1 MIFNWIF
8 IKITSI
14 KSIYKE
20 LIMTT
25 LIKFI
30 LVLILSLTLFSCNFD
45 INLNPG
51 VKGNGN
57 VVKEQRHINGSFS
70 TIKATEGLDVY
81 LTQSE
86 EESVI
91 VEADENLLE
100 LIVVEVVDD
109 ILKIHTKTNIGRSKA
124 KKVTVS
130 FKDISSIIS
139 TSGSDVYSTNVIS
152 AEHLDL
158 KSTSGSD
165 MKLEVE
171 TDVLN
176 CKSTSG
182 SDMKLSG
189 KTVKLIAEATSGSDI
204 KAADLIA
211 ESSHVKA
218 TSGADITVNTSKE
231 LTAKATS
238 GGDIKY
244 YGNPEKVD
252 KSNNVSGSIR
262 KR

>member
-1 MIFNWIF
+1 
-8 IKITSI
+8 
-14 KSIYKE
+14 
-20 LIMTT
+20 MTT
-25 LIKFI
+25 LVKFI
-30 LVLILSLTLFSCNFD
+30 LATILSLTLFSCNFD
-45 INLNPG
+45 MNFSAG
-51 VKGNGN
+51 VSGNGN
-57 VVKEQRHINGSFS
+57 VITEERTIHEPFS

-81 LTQSE
+81 LTQSDN
-86 EESVI
+86 ESI
-91 VEADENLLE
+91 TVEADENLHD
-100 LIVVEVVDD
+100 LIMVEVENGV
-109 ILKIHTKTNIGRSKA
+109 LKIHTRESIGRAKS
-124 KKVTVS
+124 KKVLVS

-139 TSGSDVYSTNVIS
+139 TSGSDVYSTNVITTKN
-152 AEHLDL
+152 LDL

-165 MKLEVE
+165 MKLEVD
-171 TDVLN
+171 TSVLN

-182 SDMKLSG
+182 SDLRLSG
-189 KTVKLIAEATSGSDI
+189 KTVKLIVEATSGSDI

-252 KSNNVSGSIR
+252 TNNSSSGSV
-262 KR
+262 KKQ